1 MAGLAD
7 IIKGGI
13 AIARSLTL
21 DLHVTV
27 QHYPWIAM
35 AGDGTPTYGA
45 AVPRKA
51 LVERKQKLVS
61 GPNGQMVMSNAYI
74 AILEEVAPDG
84 ASGRVEPID
93 VRDKIVMPDGVTGP
107 ILNVGGFFDG
117 GTAVPYYAEI
127 YLG

>member
-7 IIKGGI
+7 VIKQGI
-13 AIARSLTL
+13 AVARSVTL

-27 QHYPWIAM
+27 QHYAWTSQSV
-35 AGDGTPTYGA
+35 DGTPTYAA

-51 LVERKQKLVS
+51 LVERKQKLVA
-61 GPNGQMVMSNAYI
+61 GPNGQMVMSEAYI
-74 AILEEVAPDG
+74 AFLEEITPNG
-84 ASGRVEPID
+84 ATGRVEPID
-93 VRDKIVMPDGVTGP
+93 ARDKIVMPDGVTGP

-117 GTAVPYYAEI
+117 GTGVPFYSEI